1 VAGIAVLAL
10 RRLGG
15 KEVVDALAD
24 APNAGGVAD
33 DAWNIGTSL
42 MVDAAQGSMLFG
54 LLMVTAAWLAGPA
67 RWAAAVRRFA
77 APALREHAGLV
88 RAGLGV
94 LILLLVIWGPVPWTT
109 KPIPI
114 LAFTA
119 AAFLWLEWIRSR
131 TLHEFNGRRHPAR
144 TDGPQEVAGA

>member
-42 MVDAAQGSMLFG
+42 TVDAAQGSMLFG
-54 LLMVTAAWLAGPA
+54 LFMVTAAWLAGPA
-67 RWAAAVRRFA
+67 RWAAAVRRFV
-77 APALREHAGLV
+77 APALREHAGVV

-109 KPIPI
+109 KIIPV
-114 LAFTA
+114 LVFTG

-131 TLHEFNGRRHPAR
+131 TLAEFTGDAAPREP
-144 TDGPQEVAGA
+144 TTPQEVPGV

>member
-1 VAGIAVLAL
+1 
-10 RRLGG
+10 
-15 KEVVDALAD
+15 
-24 APNAGGVAD
+24 
-33 DAWNIGTSL
+33 

-54 LLMVTAAWLAGPA
+54 LFMVTAAWLAGPA

-109 KPIPI
+109 KPIPV
-114 LAFTA
+114 LVFTA

-131 TLHEFNGRRHPAR
+131 TLAEVTGDATPREP
-144 TDGPQEVAGA
+144 TTPQEVPGV